1 MRPCFGDASSL
12 LLLLLLSPTDEQSPD
27 AVKKTA
33 ANAVLPPTVDRA
45 VHLTEAAL
53 TIVIPLAKSI
63 AANLRR
69 MVMSDVIV
77 WNRVWNVMIII
88 GTTAIAAVGINVTKI
103 VDTRTAEIHRGIEKI
118 VVSALRPAIVVMDH
132 PRGIAAVDDSL
143 RYYHDRSP

>member
-1 MRPCFGDASSL
+1 M
-12 LLLLLLSPTDEQSPD
+12 
-27 AVKKTA
+27 KKTA
-33 ANAVLPPTVDRA
+33 TNAVLPPTVVRA
-45 VHLTEAAL
+45 ACPTEAAP

-77 WNRVWNVMIII
+77 WNVMIII
-88 GTTAIAAVGINVTKI
+88 GTTAVAAVGINVTKI

-132 PRGIAAVDDSL
+132 LRGIAAVDDSAL
-143 RYYHDRSP
+143 LS

>member
-77 WNRVWNVMIII
+77 WNVMIII

-132 PRGIAAVDDSL
+132 LRGIAAVDDSL

>member
-27 AVKKTA
+27 AAKKTA

-45 VHLTEAAL
+45 VHLTEATL

-77 WNRVWNVMIII
+77 WNVMIII
-88 GTTAIAAVGINVTKI
+88 GTTAVAAVGINVTKI

-132 PRGIAAVDDSL
+132 LRGIAAVDDSAL
-143 RYYHDRSP
+143 LS

>member
-1 MRPCFGDASSL
+1 MRPCFEDASSL

-77 WNRVWNVMIII
+77 WNVMIII

-132 PRGIAAVDDSL
+132 LRGIAAVDDSL